1 MVNEHQMGRLE
12 NKVAIVTGGGRGL
25 GKAFC
30 LRMADEGAK
39 VVVVDILE
47 QEAQQTAAEIG
58 VKGGSAVSIKV
69 DVTDEVGT
77 LRMAEETIK
86 KFGRIDALV
95 NNAAY
100 YYGIARKPFYEI
112 SSEEWDRA
120 MSVNVKGTWLC
131 CKAVFPQMK
140 KQMKGKII
148 NLSSDTVFAP
158 TKGMI
163 HYVVSKAAIIGV
175 TRVLAGELGQYGIC
189 VNAVA
194 PGFTDTPASR
204 TIGSVE
210 KFDVSSIPLGR
221 VGLPEDIV
229 GSVIFFAS
237 DDSDF
242 ISGQTMI
249 IDGARRVN

>member
-1 MVNEHQMGRLE
+1 MGRLE
-12 NKVAIVTGGGRGL
+12 NKVAIVTGGGSGL

-30 LRMADEGAK
+30 LRMADEGASI
-39 VVVVDILE
+39 VVVDILE